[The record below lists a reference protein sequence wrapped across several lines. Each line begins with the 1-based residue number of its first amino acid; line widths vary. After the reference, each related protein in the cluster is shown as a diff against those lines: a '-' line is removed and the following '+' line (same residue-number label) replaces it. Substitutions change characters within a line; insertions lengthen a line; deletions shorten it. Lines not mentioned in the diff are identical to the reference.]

1 MRTEVGAWESTFEA
15 CYIEVTI
22 VSLSLYELSLKK
34 KPTDAQWVN
43 NNN

>member
-15 CYIEVTI
+15 YYIEVTI